1 MKCLEI
7 VGRSKVKEAIKSR
20 QPECVISIKDI
31 AKKFEHHAWTF
42 EGPKL
47 LLEFEDWENDQ
58 PGSPTEKDVQ
68 KIIDFAINLKGK
80 TFTVNC
86 EAGISRSS
94 ATAIICQHIGGK
106 PVESNFEELTER
118 FVNIFPNQKI
128 ITLASDILNDKSL
141 TEEYTKWQT
150 FWMARFKKRFYTGY
164 YP

>member
-20 QPECVISIKDI
+20 QPECIISIKDI
-31 AKKFEHHAWTF
+31 AKEFEYNAWHF

-47 LLEFEDWENDQ
+47 LLEFEDWENEE
-58 PGSPTEKDVQ
+58 PGSPTEEHVK
-68 KIIDFAINLKGK
+68 KIIDFATNMKDK

-106 PVESNFEELTER
+106 PIKSNFEELTEK
-118 FVNIFPNQKI
+118 FPNIFPNMKI
-128 ITLASDILNDKSL
+128 IHLAGSILGDDSL
-141 TEEYTKWQT
+141 AKEYKEWQQ
-150 FWMARFKKRFYTGY
+150 FWMNRFKKRFYTGY